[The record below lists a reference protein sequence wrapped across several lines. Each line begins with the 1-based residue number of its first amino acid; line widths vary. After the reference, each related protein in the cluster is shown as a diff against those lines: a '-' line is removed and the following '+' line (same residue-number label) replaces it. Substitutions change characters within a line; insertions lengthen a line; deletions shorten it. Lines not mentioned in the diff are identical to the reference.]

1 MGAVI
6 KLGLFHLLML
16 GFYRGR
22 CLRKPL
28 ASCLIYMPDFSL
40 PIKVT
45 VWDYGGREEFDDYLC
60 FPNFLDDKF
69 LDFWMTRITCQI
81 LNSPN
86 PAQIHQIR
94 ISRGD

>member
-16 GFYRGR
+16 GFYRGS

-45 VWDYGGREEFDDYLC
+45 VWDYGGGGRNL
-60 FPNFLDDKF
+60 
-69 LDFWMTRITCQI
+69 MTTCASQI
-81 LNSPN
+81 F
-86 PAQIHQIR
+86 
-94 ISRGD
+94 

>member
-16 GFYRGR
+16 GFYRGS

-45 VWDYGGREEFDDYLC
+45 VWDYGGEGG
-60 FPNFLDDKF
+60 
-69 LDFWMTRITCQI
+69 I
-81 LNSPN
+81 
-86 PAQIHQIR
+86 
-94 ISRGD
+94 